1 MGLSNEFAY
10 PSHRNSE
17 DNDCGTCTD
26 SDSTNG
32 RIRASIKNGS
42 QHMVGSPLS
51 STCSLPKISSGGN
64 DMHAAANHTNAT
76 HNIMR
81 RGVRLTPYSNGL
93 VIAKYRSTEIAHKFK
108 MEAVQ
113 HSTSKDTQIS
123 HKSGPKF
130 HFSNTS

>member
-32 RIRASIKNGS
+32 RIRAR
-42 QHMVGSPLS
+42 SPLS